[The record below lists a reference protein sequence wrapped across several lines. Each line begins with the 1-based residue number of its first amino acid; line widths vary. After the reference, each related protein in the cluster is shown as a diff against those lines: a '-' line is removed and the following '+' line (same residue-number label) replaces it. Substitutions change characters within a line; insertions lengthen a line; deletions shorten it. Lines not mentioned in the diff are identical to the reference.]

1 MDEEYL
7 NLKEK
12 EFAELFGEEVNLH
25 SQLTYQQGNYIERL
39 LNNAAISEHNEREIY
54 QNLYRGT
61 YNILEAQETIE
72 FLMKHQVD
80 PISAGFNYQATDIQN
95 KLKNGRDTK

>member
-7 NLKEK
+7 KLKEK

-25 SQLTYQQGNYIERL
+25 SQLTYQQGNYIESL
-39 LNNAAISEHNEREIY
+39 LKGAIITEHQEREIY

-61 YNILEAQETIE
+61 YNILEAQEAIE
-72 FLMKHQVD
+72 FLMKHQID
-80 PISAGFNYQATDIQN
+80 PINAGFNYQATDIQH
-95 KLKNGRDTK
+95 KLKNGKTT